1 VASSQDA
8 EPPRQFPNVPPPDM
22 SVAAAQTRLIA
33 KEVVQAVEFSV
44 HDLKTGVEEI
54 KGDVRTI
61 KDHRWTDFMWH
72 LAALIAALVIIGTGM
87 VSAYFRLEDK
97 IAALSTA
104 STRIETKLDDLLAR
118 IPPVQP
124 PAPRR

>member
-1 VASSQDA
+1 MASSQDA

-44 HDLKTGVEEI
+44 HDL
-54 KGDVRTI
+54 
-61 KDHRWTDFMWH
+61 TDFMWH